1 MNKEQLVKIIQTQ
14 LANGNVTSALLG
26 KYHPAEIE
34 KFIEMAYND
43 VVGKAYSQSQRY
55 SDFSQLDNHI
65 KAFKNVPV
73 AYDKDLCEYYSI
85 LPAPIIQIPD
95 NQAIRLISPM
105 RDQGYAFV
113 YEDNSATAVFN
124 ELEVNALDSSV
135 AYQVEAS
142 QIRYKSGMTDDM
154 AAAGVLMKLVVQF
167 DALDDEDEVYM
178 PSGQSTLITQ
188 IVVEYLSQRKAGP
201 EQTNNDSTS
210 KMA

>member
-1 MNKEQLVKIIQTQ
+1 MNKEQFVKIIQTQ

-65 KAFKNVPV
+65 KAYKKVPV
-73 AYDKDLCEYYSI
+73 HYEQDLCEYYSE

-95 NQAIRLISPM
+95 NQSIRLISPM
-105 RDQGYAFV
+105 LDQGYAFV
-113 YEDNSATAVFN
+113 FEDNSSTAVFN
-124 ELEVNALDSSV
+124 ELEVNALDSSA
-135 AYQVEAS
+135 AYQVEGS

-154 AAAGVLMKLVVQF
+154 AKAGMLMKLVVQF
-167 DALDDEDEVYM
+167 GALEDEDTVYM
-178 PSGQSTLITQ
+178 PSGMSTLITST
-188 IVVEYLSQRKAGP
+188 VVEFLTQRKSGP

>member
-1 MNKEQLVKIIQTQ
+1 MTKEQFVKIIQTQ
-14 LANGNVTSALLG
+14 LANGNVTSALMG

-43 VVGKAYSQSQRY
+43 VVGKAYGQSQRY

-65 KAFKNVPV
+65 KAYKNVPV
-73 AYDKDLCEYYSI
+73 TYDKDLCEYYSI

-95 NQAIRLISPM
+95 NQSIRLISPM
-105 RDQGYAFV
+105 LDQGYAFV
-113 YEDNSATAVFN
+113 YEDNSSTAVFN
-124 ELEVNALDSSV
+124 ELEVNALDDSGS
-135 AYQVEAS
+135 YQVEAS

-154 AAAGVLMKLVVQF
+154 AKAGMLMKLVVQF
-167 DALDDEDEVYM
+167 DALDDDDEVYM
-178 PSGQSTLITQ
+178 PAGQSTLISQ

-210 KMA
+210 KTV